1 MSTQTNLR
9 ILITLIFLAL
19 LTACGSSKSL
29 PESQDFSSAGGTAS
43 KAIAKCN
50 KAGSA
55 TLSYKTAAQI
65 SGNTFDPNFLNLYL
79 SNLPTGFEAGTS
91 YIQFSKGQANGDA
104 AISYDSTA
112 VSFAIYDR
120 ATSAYLNSG
129 NPYTSLRW
137 NDVKNLIPGATA
149 ASFMARALFILILQD
164 SSGTYT
170 VIAPASYNTAD
181 NAGIE
186 AIPSLLPTF
195 HANPADYAVKSNGMA
210 RESVLKNLHP
220 LRNQSGDFNAL
231 AAVLCQ

>member
-1 MSTQTNLR
+1 MSTQTNVR

-29 PESQDFSSAGGTAS
+29 PESQDFSSAGA
-43 KAIAKCN
+43 KAIVKCN

-55 TLSYKTAAQI
+55 TLSYKTAAQMP
-65 SGNTFDPNFLNLYL
+65 GNTFDPNFVNLYL
-79 SNLPTGFEAGTS
+79 GNLPTGFEAGTS

-104 AISYDSTA
+104 AINYDTTA

-120 ATSAYLNSG
+120 TAGAYLNSG
-129 NPYTSLRW
+129 NTYTSLRW
-137 NDVKNLIPGATA
+137 NDVKNLIPGATP
-149 ASFMARALFILILQD
+149 ASFMARALFILVLQD

-181 NAGIE
+181 NTGIE

-195 HANPADYAVKSNGMA
+195 HANPVDYAIKSNGMA

-220 LRNQSGDFNAL
+220 LKNQSGDFNAL